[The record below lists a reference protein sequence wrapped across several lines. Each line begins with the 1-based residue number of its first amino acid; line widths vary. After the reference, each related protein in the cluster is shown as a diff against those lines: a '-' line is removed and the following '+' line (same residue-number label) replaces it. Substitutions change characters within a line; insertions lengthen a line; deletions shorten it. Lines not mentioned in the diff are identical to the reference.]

1 LLLLLPSVSRC
12 LVARAPEKRD
22 YVEAAESCQLFLY
35 ERLKIL
41 LMHRADA
48 TTSQPLRHAIP
59 PRSRICGH
67 ASFM

>member
-1 LLLLLPSVSRC
+1 LL
-12 LVARAPEKRD
+12 ARAPEKRD
-22 YVEAAESCQLFLY
+22 YVEGAESCQLFLY

-41 LMHRADA
+41 A
-48 TTSQPLRHAIP
+48 TPLAFLSIYAMP